1 MVIISIFTYILTLS
15 LPFIKNSINS
25 VMFRRI
31 TAISFIYAGVLS
43 INTLIFQSIG
53 SGIGIYSGFFQVS
66 VLTNTISFFI
76 LLISSII
83 LLVWPNVEIVKKNVL
98 ATATNAWNSI
108 FESQSSSPSKNKV
121 TSNLVGLK
129 VIETNN
135 YSSAY
140 ARISSTPLFETS
152 QLYNNIKN
160 DPKSNEYSL
169 IVLFNILGALF
180 LISSIDLISIY
191 LSIELQSFALYILA
205 TLYKEKYTST
215 SAGLKYFLLGG
226 LSSCIILL
234 GCGLVY
240 SYTGLTDLNSI
251 YSIIS
256 VYFNNFSTSSIYE
269 NSLNNILNAST
280 QQGNLSVD
288 LNGISLGI
296 LLIFIGF
303 LFKIAASPFHNW
315 APDVY
320 DESPTLVTIWLTI
333 MPKISILI
341 LLLELQIGI
350 DLNLNLLSFIS
361 NNPAYALNNP
371 NDLSQVFNPLTNLLL
386 LSSLLSLIIG
396 SIVGLSQIK
405 IKRLLAYSTISHIG
419 FLLLALSVLSN
430 SSVSAFIFYII
441 QYTITNLNIFLIIL
455 AFSYLNR
462 TGVDI
467 NNKDLN
473 SAPITINIKTSDMEY
488 ISVFKGLFYKYPL
501 LSLSFSICLFSFAG
515 VPPLVGFFAKQ
526 QVLYCS
532 NSAGYFFLSLVAIL
546 VSVISASYY
555 LKIIKILHSQ
565 AIITPK
571 PSSTLFTSQEN
582 IKHTRQINPKDNHA
596 YAGLTEL
603 TCPNI
608 FNNNQASYLAYA
620 PNKIY
625 SEINNILKSNYNSNF
640 IFTLGKH
647 TKSIESK
654 DTFNGNYL
662 TTFHSFMISILTLF
676 ILLFILNPELL
687 LNSIAIISS
696 LILNL

>member
-1 MVIISIFTYILTLS
+1 M
-15 LPFIKNSINS
+15 
-25 VMFRRI
+25 
-31 TAISFIYAGVLS
+31 
-43 INTLIFQSIG
+43 
-53 SGIGIYSGFFQVS
+53 
-66 VLTNTISFFI
+66 
-76 LLISSII
+76 
-83 LLVWPNVEIVKKNVL
+83 
-98 ATATNAWNSI
+98 
-108 FESQSSSPSKNKV
+108 
-121 TSNLVGLK
+121 
-129 VIETNN
+129 
-135 YSSAY
+135 
-140 ARISSTPLFETS
+140 
-152 QLYNNIKN
+152 
-160 DPKSNEYSL
+160 

-205 TLYKEKYTST
+205 TLYKEKYSST

-256 VYFNNFSTSSIYE
+256 VYFNNFSTSSILIYE
-269 NSLNNILNAST
+269 TSLASAQNNILNAST
-280 QQGNLSVD
+280 LAYALQGNLSVD

-361 NNPAYALNNP
+361 NNP
-371 NDLSQVFNPLTNLLL
+371 NDLSPVFNPLTNLLL

-467 NNKDLN
+467 NNGAGEGNLN
-473 SAPITINIKTSDMEY
+473 SFQNQSPNKDGGVSLNSPITINIKTYDMEY

-582 IKHTRQINPKDNHA
+582 IQLTRQISPKEINLT
-596 YAGLTEL
+596 AGLTDL
-603 TCPNI
+603 TSLASAQNK
-608 FNNNQASYLAYA
+608 FNNNQASYL

-640 IFTLGKH
+640 IFTLGIH
-647 TKSIESK
+647 TKGIESK
-654 DTFNGNYL
+654 ETFNGNYL

-676 ILLFILNPELL
+676 ILLFIFNPELL